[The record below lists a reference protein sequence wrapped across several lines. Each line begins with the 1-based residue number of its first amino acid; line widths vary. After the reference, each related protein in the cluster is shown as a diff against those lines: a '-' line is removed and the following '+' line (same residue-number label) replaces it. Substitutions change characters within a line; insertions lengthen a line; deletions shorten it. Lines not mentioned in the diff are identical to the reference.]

1 MEVPCTQTFIIYF
14 IFIFI
19 LFIIN
24 LPDKIYILSKVNLLN
39 NYFKKAFK
47 VLRFS
52 GVSVQS
58 QKNIHQLVHKFLNR
72 QQIACDFPSVDM

>member
-24 LPDKIYILSKVNLLN
+24 LPDKMCILSKVNLLN

-47 VLRFS
+47 VLEIFWS
-52 GVSVQS
+52 ISPEPEEHTS
-58 QKNIHQLVHKFLNR
+58 ACA
-72 QQIACDFPSVDM
+72 QIPKSTANCL